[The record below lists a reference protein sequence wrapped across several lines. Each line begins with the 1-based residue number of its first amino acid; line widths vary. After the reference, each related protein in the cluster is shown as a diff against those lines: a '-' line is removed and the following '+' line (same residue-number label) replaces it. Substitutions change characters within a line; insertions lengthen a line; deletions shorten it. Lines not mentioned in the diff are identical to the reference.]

1 MVACSIFHINFYIPA
16 CEKRLARIIETG
28 NRRGLVEPSIE
39 EIFLS
44 RRHIYEPSMFG
55 ASLEELHEIQKEKFP
70 ELDVPWIQ
78 ACIILKLKK

>member
-1 MVACSIFHINFYIPA
+1 MQTIIFIINFYILA

-78 ACIILKLKK
+78 ACKILN